1 MNARDSVVEP
11 ALAGAT
17 EGSARHGDALLGISE
32 LTLDLADG
40 TRLLHSISLS
50 VAAGETVGLVG
61 ESGSGKSLTARAVLG
76 LLPARAVT
84 TGEVV
89 LDGAGVLSATPSEL
103 RGLRRHGAAMIFQDP
118 RAGINPMRTIGDH
131 LTEALRLAEGWS
143 ADAARARAVELLTA
157 VRLPRP
163 EEHLRQYPHEFSGGM
178 LQRVMIAGALTTSP
192 RLLVCDEPTTAL
204 DVTTQAEI
212 IGVLSEQR
220 ARRGMG
226 MLFITHDLNLAA
238 SLCDRV
244 YVMSGGHIVEQGRA
258 HDVLRD
264 PQAEY
269 TRRLVAATPT
279 LFASP
284 PTLTGHSVG
293 DSSPHADRRH
303 PVTGVSSKSS
313 ESVHGDGADAGG
325 DPSAR
330 TEPSV
335 RVPDAP
341 ATRMLEA
348 LSISKTY
355 HRRGKEPVHAVI
367 DASITVPRGGALGVV
382 GESGSG
388 KSTLARM
395 IVGIESVDDGD
406 IRIDGRARTSVPRG
420 RRERLAHARSVQ
432 MVFQDPYLSLDPRI
446 TAGRAIEDALRL
458 HGDSGSQRRLSAS
471 DSRARVRDLLAQVGL
486 GEKHAAAR
494 PRTLSGGQRQRVAIA
509 RALAIEPDV
518 LVMDEATSALDVSV
532 QAQVLDLVDRI
543 RRERGLTVL
552 FISHD
557 LAVVRR
563 VCDETVVMRR
573 GEIVERRRT
582 DELLADPQHEYTRLL
597 IDSVPRPGWD
607 APTVGGEVE
616 AAGTDD
622 GGIAAEGSDRRTEDD
637 AETAAV
643 EAARVEAAGQ
653 AR

>member
-1 MNARDSVVEP
+1 MTP
-11 ALAGAT
+11 ATIDRHGPAEAGAT
-17 EGSARHGDALLGISE
+17 ASTAPALLDIRD

-40 TRLLHSISLS
+40 TRLLHGVSLS
-50 VAAGETVGLVG
+50 IAAGETVGLVG
-61 ESGSGKSLTARAVLG
+61 ESGSGKSLTARTVLG
-76 LLPARAVT
+76 LVPERAAT
-84 TGEVV
+84 TGAVV
-89 LDGAGVLSATPSEL
+89 LDGTDVLGA
-103 RGLRRHGAAMIFQDP
+103 RGAQLRRLRRRGAGMIFQDP

-143 ADAARARAVELLTA
+143 ADAARARAIELLGA

-163 EEHLRQYPHEFSGGM
+163 EDHLGQFPHEFSGGM

-192 RLLVCDEPTTAL
+192 QLLVCDEPTTAL

-212 IGVLSEQR
+212 IGVLTEQR
-220 ARRGMG
+220 ASRGMG

-244 YVMSGGHIVEQGRA
+244 YVMSGGRVVEQGRA

-264 PQAEY
+264 PQADY

-279 LFASP
+279 LA
-284 PTLTGHSVG
+284 
-293 DSSPHADRRH
+293 
-303 PVTGVSSKSS
+303 
-313 ESVHGDGADAGG
+313 GAAPGAAAAVVPSRGQNVDAGG
-325 DPSAR
+325 PA
-330 TEPSV
+330 
-335 RVPDAP
+335 AP
-341 ATRMLEA
+341 MLQA
-348 LSISKTY
+348 AGVSKTY
-355 HRRGKEPVHAVI
+355 VRRGKEPVRAVI
-367 DASITVPRGGALGVV
+367 DASVEVPRGGALGVV

-395 IVGIESVDDGD
+395 IVGLEGADAGD
-406 IRIDGRARTSVPRG
+406 IRIDGRERTAVPRG
-420 RRERLAHARSVQ
+420 RGERIAHARSVQ

-458 HGDSGSQRRLSAS
+458 HTRLSS
-471 DSRARVRDLLAQVGL
+471 GEARTRVLSLLEQVGL

-532 QAQVLDLVDRI
+532 QAQVLDLVDGI

-563 VCDETVVMRR
+563 VCEQTVVMRR
-573 GEIVERRRT
+573 GEIVERGDT
-582 DELLADPQHEYTRLL
+582 AALLAAPRHEYTRLL
-597 IDSVPRPGWD
+597 IDSVPKPGWD
-607 APTVGGEVE
+607 PSVAGAEAEAMLGADPEGVEDADDDLGSE
-616 AAGTDD
+616 AAV
-622 GGIAAEGSDRRTEDD
+622 AE
-637 AETAAV
+637 
-643 EAARVEAAGQ
+643 EARIEASGQ

>member
-1 MNARDSVVEP
+1 MNATETFAEP
-11 ALAGAT
+11 AVAPNP
-17 EGSARHGDALLGISE
+17 ALLGIRD
-32 LTLDLADG
+32 LTLDLPDG
-40 TRLLHSISLS
+40 TRLLHGISLS

-61 ESGSGKSLTARAVLG
+61 ESGSGKSLTARTVLG
-76 LLPARAVT
+76 LVPDRSTT

-89 LDGAGVLSATPSEL
+89 LDGAGVLTAAAPEL
-103 RGLRRHGAAMIFQDP
+103 RQLRRHGAAMIFQDP
-118 RAGINPMRTIGDH
+118 RAGINPVRTIGDH

-143 ADAARARAVELLTA
+143 TDAARARAVELLEA

-163 EEHLRQYPHEFSGGM
+163 EDHLRQFPHEFSGGM

-192 RLLVCDEPTTAL
+192 KLLVCDEPTTAL

-212 IGVLSEQR
+212 IGVLTEQR
-220 ARRGMG
+220 ASRGMG

-244 YVMSGGHIVEQGRA
+244 YVMSGGQVVEQGRA
-258 HDVLRD
+258 HEVLRD
-264 PQAEY
+264 PRAEY

-279 LFASP
+279 LVGAAPGS
-284 PTLTGHSVG
+284 TADHSIG
-293 DSSPHADRRH
+293 GSAEHAGAQH
-303 PVTGVSSKSS
+303 PSAGVSSMTSD
-313 ESVHGDGADAGG
+313 SVHDDRETDA
-325 DPSAR
+325 AA
-330 TEPSV
+330 TA
-335 RVPDAP
+335 AP
-341 ATRMLEA
+341 ARPMLEA
-348 LSISKTY
+348 AGVSKTY
-355 HRRGKEPVHAVI
+355 VRRGKEPVRAVI
-367 DASITVPRGGALGVV
+367 GASVAVPRGGALGVV

-395 IVGIESVDDGD
+395 IVGLEAADQGD
-406 IRIDGRARTSVPRG
+406 IRIDGRERTAVPRN

-458 HGDSGSQRRLSAS
+458 HTRVSATEA
-471 DSRARVRDLLAQVGL
+471 RAQVLELLAQVGL

-573 GEIVERRRT
+573 GEIVERGRT
-582 DELLADPQHEYTRLL
+582 AELLAAPQHEYTRLL
-597 IDSVPRPGWD
+597 IDSVPKPGWD
-607 APTVGGEVE
+607 AEAAGAEVE
-616 AAGTDD
+616 AAGIDGGVSDAGADD
-622 GGIAAEGSDRRTEDD
+622 GD
-637 AETAAV
+637 AEAAAV
-643 EAARVEAAGQ
+643 ETAKVEAAGQ

>member
-1 MNARDSVVEP
+1 MNATETFAEP
-11 ALAGAT
+11 AVAPNP
-17 EGSARHGDALLGISE
+17 ALLDIRD
-32 LTLDLADG
+32 LTLDLPDG
-40 TRLLHSISLS
+40 TRLLHGISLS

-61 ESGSGKSLTARAVLG
+61 ESGSGKSLTARTVLG
-76 LLPARAVT
+76 LVPDRST
-84 TGEVV
+84 ITGEVV
-89 LDGAGVLSATPSEL
+89 LDGAGVLTAAAPEL
-103 RGLRRHGAAMIFQDP
+103 RQLRRHGAAMIFQDP

-143 ADAARARAVELLTA
+143 TDAARARAVELLEA

-163 EEHLRQYPHEFSGGM
+163 EDHLRQFPHEFSGGM

-192 RLLVCDEPTTAL
+192 KLLVCDEPTTAL

-212 IGVLSEQR
+212 IGVLTEQR
-220 ARRGMG
+220 ASRGMG

-244 YVMSGGHIVEQGRA
+244 YVMSGGQVVEQGRA
-258 HDVLRD
+258 HEVLRD
-264 PQAEY
+264 PRAEY

-279 LFASP
+279 LVGAAPGS
-284 PTLTGHSVG
+284 TADHSIG
-293 DSSPHADRRH
+293 GSAEHAGARH
-303 PVTGVSSKSS
+303 PSAGVSSMTSD
-313 ESVHGDGADAGG
+313 SVHDDREADA
-325 DPSAR
+325 A
-330 TEPSV
+330 
-335 RVPDAP
+335 
-341 ATRMLEA
+341 ATATAASPVLEA
-348 LSISKTY
+348 AGVSKTY
-355 HRRGKEPVHAVI
+355 VRRGKEPVRAVI
-367 DASITVPRGGALGVV
+367 GASVAVPRGGALGVV

-395 IVGIESVDDGD
+395 IVGLEAADQGD
-406 IRIDGRARTSVPRG
+406 IRIDGRERTAVPRN

-458 HGDSGSQRRLSAS
+458 HTRVSATEA
-471 DSRARVRDLLAQVGL
+471 RAQVLELLAQVGL

-509 RALAIEPDV
+509 RALAIDPDV

-573 GEIVERRRT
+573 GEIVERGRT
-582 DELLADPQHEYTRLL
+582 AELLAAPQHEYTRLL
-597 IDSVPRPGWD
+597 IDSVPKPGWD
-607 APTVGGEVE
+607 AEAAGAEVE
-616 AAGTDD
+616 AAGIDGGVADAGADD
-622 GGIAAEGSDRRTEDD
+622 GD
-637 AETAAV
+637 AEAAAV
-643 EAARVEAAGQ
+643 ETAKVEAAGQ